1 MKALVKPLI
10 VAAMLMAGG
19 AMTQAT
25 AQSKVAHI
33 NSNELLESMPEK
45 AKLAAQ
51 VQEYAK
57 KLENQRLAM
66 LQEYELKVQEYQKQQ
81 GVMTEAIKQD
91 KVKAIGDLEGR
102 IQDFQMN
109 AQTDLQNEEA
119 RVLQPLIERLKK
131 AINEVAA
138 EKGYD
143 YVLDT
148 SLGVVLYSEG
158 GDDIMVLVKKKLETK

>member
-1 MKALVKPLI
+1 MKGILKSLLV
-10 VAAMLMAGG
+10 AGILVIAVG
-19 AMTQAT
+19 ITEVN
-25 AQSKVAHI
+25 AQSKIGHI

-45 AKLAAQ
+45 AKLAAA

-57 KLENQRLAM
+57 KLENQRLTM

-91 KVKAIGDLEGR
+91 KVKAIADLEGR
-102 IQDFQMN
+102 IQDFQLN
-109 AQTDLQNEEA
+109 AQQDLQNEEA
-119 RVLQPLIERLKK
+119 RVLQPLIDRLKK
-131 AINEVAA
+131 AINDVAN

-148 SLGVVLYSEG
+148 SLGVVLFSDK
-158 GDDIMVLVKKKLETK
+158 GDDIMSFVKKKLETQ